1 MAVTETAAT
10 FLGLNNENEFYSG
23 HYLAEVFKGD
33 MAEIIRHW
41 DDHSEQSRAA
51 VAAGTLST
59 AVVAPHRAL
68 RSMHQAYFALRNNLS
83 TERQVA
89 ERIRL
94 QRAFFQDLLAVLGI
108 DFQPQNRTLGPD
120 QDLPLLADVGG
131 KLWVLGALDIS
142 NEGEDPL
149 SLKPH
154 VAQFVGAGPHA
165 TKLTGQGGKDGKSY
179 YQLLS
184 ELVFRQDEPPRWVLL
199 LSDRQAVLIDRYKW
213 PQNRLLRF
221 DWEEILGRRDDLT
234 LKATAVLLHRESLV
248 PAQGESRLDSLDEN
262 SHKHAFGV
270 SEDLKYALREA
281 IELIGNEAA
290 EQLIDQARDQA
301 KGIYSG
307 KNALDADQLSRE
319 CLRYMYR
326 MLFLFYI
333 EARPELNYVP
343 HKNATWRLGYSLES
357 LRDLE
362 QVRLTGEVSRNG
374 RYLHASL
381 QSQFKLIHQGYNPHP
396 VQAKLTDHTERAR
409 QAEAGHQRAAGQ
421 SASDSPASAAGGHSV
436 FEFQALDSHLFDP
449 ARTPLLNKVVFRN
462 ETLQTVIRS
471 MSLTRP
477 KSGKQR
483 RGRVSYAQLG
493 INQLGAVYEALLS
506 YRGFFAHEDLYE
518 VAEKGK
524 NENPDALETGYFVT
538 REQLDEFDP
547 KERVVD
553 RDPESKARALR
564 VHPKGKFI
572 YRMAGRDRQK
582 SASYY
587 TPEVLTKTLVK
598 YTLKERLV
606 HKDAQGSER
615 PMSADEILTLTICEP
630 AMGSAAFLNEA
641 VNQLSE
647 AYLTRKQHELQ
658 QRIPHDDYRAALQR
672 VKMHIADH
680 NVYGVD
686 LNPIAVELAEVSL
699 WLNALNGEQQVPWFG
714 YQLFSGNS
722 LIGARRQVYTANQ
735 LGKTAKN
742 QQWYHCEP
750 RRLDPATL
758 STATATPGARRAD
771 EVYHFLLPDPGM
783 VNVAD
788 KVAKSLRP
796 EVFKQIKAWKADFM
810 APFSNDDIATLQALS
825 RAIDTLWAQH
835 TQALHQDRTRTEDIF
850 DIWGQPSQPYSTS
863 TQDKDRIR
871 REGIFNNNA
880 RMASPY
886 RRIKLAMDYWCALW
900 FWPLDQV
907 DALPSRQKWL
917 FDLTTILNSAGTF
930 EFEPEQP
937 GLDFSTTDSNSA
949 VTADQRFAK
958 DDLFAAEAPPRY
970 RVETEAARE
979 VTTLQGEL
987 NLEKLF
993 KQPFFQP
1000 TLGLANR
1007 LAEKFRFF
1015 HWELTFAD
1023 VFAHRGGFDLMLGN
1037 PPWLKVEWNE
1047 SGVMGDYNPR
1057 FVLHKL
1063 SATKLRDERAAAF
1076 ARKPELEQAWFT
1088 ELEEAEGTQNFLN
1101 AYQNYPEL
1109 KGIQTNLYKCFLP
1122 QAWRWGNAQGNSGF
1136 LHPEGIYDDPKGG
1149 EFRAKIYSR
1158 LRAHFQ
1164 FQNELSLFSE
1174 VDHHAKFSVNIYAT
1188 ELMSEINIKNI
1199 ANLYQPSTIDSA
1211 FSHGGQGPVP
1221 GIKTDENTWNTAG
1234 HASRIVHVDETV
1246 LKTFAQLYDEAGT
1259 PFLQAR
1265 LPAIHSQ
1272 ELISVLEKFAAQPK
1286 RLGDL
1291 KGEYYSLE
1299 MWHETNAQNDGTIER
1314 ATQFPA
1320 SPDQWVLS
1328 GPHFFVGNPFNKTP
1342 RKECIANSHYD
1353 VIDLTDLPADYLPR
1367 TNYVPACSAEE
1378 YRQRTPTVPWIEEGE
1393 SSAKRVTEY
1402 YRHTNREMVGSS
1414 SERTLISH
1422 IMTKGVASINTCLS
1436 TAFKNTQDLLDYHS
1450 FCLSIPVDYRVKST
1464 GMGHANTSLI
1474 NQLPTIGYGQE
1485 RYRTP
1490 LHARALGLNCMSG
1503 TYGDLWHEGFRDE
1516 FNLDSWTSNSKN
1528 LDSAYFSK
1536 LVRNWQ
1542 SSCALRT
1549 DFERRQALLEI
1560 DVLVAMAIGLTLDE
1574 LLTIYRVQF
1583 PVMRQYERETHYDAN
1598 GRIIFTPSK
1607 GLVGVGLARKVAKQ
1621 DPVHTLIWPDGREEH
1636 KPLGWEDA
1644 IELPDGSQ
1652 IVRKVLDDTRPGG
1665 VQEKTI
1671 TYVAPWYRPSREED
1685 YRVAWAV
1692 FAARFGGGGDV

>member
-41 DDHSEQSRAA
+41 DEHSEQSRAA

-108 DFQPQNRTLGPD
+108 DYQPQNRTLGPD

-396 VQAKLTDHTERAR
+396 MQAKLTDHTERAR
-409 QAEAGHQRAAGQ
+409 QAEVGHQRAAGQ
-421 SASDSPASAAGGHSV
+421 FAGDSPASAAGGHSV

-506 YRGFFAHEDLYE
+506 YRGFFAYEDLYE

-538 REQLDEFDP
+538 REQLDEFDL

-553 RDPESKARALR
+553 RDPESKALALR

-606 HKDAQGSER
+606 YKDAQGSER

-722 LIGARRQVYTANQ
+722 LIGARRQVYAANQ

-758 STATATPGARRAD
+758 ATASATTGARRAD
-771 EVYHFLLPDPGM
+771 EVYHFLVPDPGM

-930 EFEPEQP
+930 EFEPEQV

-1136 LHPEGIYDDPKGG
+1136 LHPEGTYDDPKGG
-1149 EFRAKIYSR
+1149 EFRAKSYSR

-1164 FQNELSLFSE
+1164 FQNQFKLFSDIDNQ
-1174 VDHHAKFSVNIYAT
+1174 VYFSINIYSVFPRT
-1188 ELMSEINIKNI
+1188 PDFQSMS
-1199 ANLYQPSTIDSA
+1199 NLYSVATIDKS
-1211 FSHGGQGPVP
+1211 FSNEGAGVVP
-1221 GIKTDENTWNTAG
+1221 GMKSEQDKWETRG
-1234 HASRIVHVDETV
+1234 HSNRIIHVDETV

-1314 ATQFPA
+1314 ATQFPV

-1328 GPHFFVGNPFNKTP
+1328 GPHFFVGNPFFQTP
-1342 RKECIANSHYD
+1342 RFPCDTNRAYD
-1353 VIDLTDLPADYLPR
+1353 RLDLTDLPADYLPR

-1402 YRHTNREMVGSS
+1402 YRFVNRRMFGAS
-1414 SERTLISH
+1414 SERSFI
-1422 IMTKGVASINTCLS
+1422 GVVIPKNTGHVNTVVS
-1436 TAFKNTQDLLDYHS
+1436 TAFRNPEILANFSAATY
-1450 FCLSIPVDYRVKST
+1450 SIIYDFFLKST
-1464 GMGHANTSLI
+1464 GKSDLYGNLLVQFPYIENPALKLRGLILTCITSH
-1474 NQLPTIGYGQE
+1474 YE
-1485 RYRTP
+1485 
-1490 LHARALGLNCMSG
+1490 
-1503 TYGDLWHEGFRDE
+1503 DLWSEIFDPSWNEEIWSSECKQLQSGF
-1516 FNLDSWTSNSKN
+1516 FK
-1528 LDSAYFSK
+1528 K
-1536 LVRNWQ
+1536 LMPEWQ
-1542 SSCALRT
+1542 PSCALRT

-1560 DVLVAMAIGLTLDE
+1560 DVLVAIALGLTLDE

-1644 IELPDGSQ
+1644 IDLPDGSQ
-1652 IVRKVLDDTRPGG
+1652 IVRKVLDDTRQVG